1 MNAGP
6 RSSRPGRRATRRT
19 PPHAQGESPQHGEDR
34 TPPPGA
40 RSDRRRTARRAR
52 ARRRRNAALGLAGL
66 LAAVTGTLYLVH
78 GAGGGQAAARSG
90 TGSGPSGEPAAAGQ
104 GASAAPSARGG
115 SHTGTGTD
123 GTLTLAFAGDVH
135 FTGRT
140 AGRLTVDPALG
151 PMSAQLAA
159 ADFSMVNLESAITTR
174 GTPQAKIYHFRT
186 SPAAL
191 TALHD
196 SGVDAVTMA
205 NNHAVDYGPQGLA
218 DSVAAKHASPI
229 PVIGIGANQA
239 EAYRPY
245 TETVHG
251 VRLAVLAASQV
262 YDITNSDFRAGP
274 ATPGI
279 ASALDRPRLLAAV
292 RAAKAHAD
300 VVVVYL
306 HWGIEGE
313 SCPVADQ
320 KSIAAD
326 LSAAGATAVV
336 GTHAHVMLGSGMLG
350 PTYVAYGFGNFLW
363 YGSSPYPH
371 SDDTGVTTITVT
383 RAGKVTGAR
392 FTPGTVGGDGVP
404 QPQTG
409 AAAAGITDRYG
420 QLRRCS
426 GLTAP
431 PGG

>member
-6 RSSRPGRRATRRT
+6 RSQRRAT
-19 PPHAQGESPQHGEDR
+19 
-34 TPPPGA
+34 
-40 RSDRRRTARRAR
+40 RRAR
-52 ARRRRNAALGLAGL
+52 ARRRRRNVTLSLAGL
-66 LAAVTGTLYLVH
+66 LVAVAGAVSLGYGH
-78 GAGGGQAAARSG
+78 GDHPDRA
-90 TGSGPSGEPAAAGQ
+90 AAAGQ
-104 GASAAPSARGG
+104 GRTPAGGGAPETPGG
-115 SHTGTGTD
+115 SAGAGAPHEPA

-140 AGRLTVDPALG
+140 AGRLDVHPALG
-151 PMSAQLAA
+151 PMAKQLAA

-186 SPAAL
+186 GPAAL

-196 SGVDAVTMA
+196 SGVDAITMA
-205 NNHAVDYGPQGLA
+205 NNHAVDYGPVGLA
-218 DSVAAKHASPI
+218 DSVAAKHSSPI
-229 PVIGIGANQA
+229 PVIGIGADQA
-239 EAYRPY
+239 EAYRPF
-245 TETVHG
+245 TETVNG

-262 YDITNSDFRAGP
+262 YDLTNSDFRAGP
-274 ATPGI
+274 STPGI

-313 SCPVADQ
+313 NCPVADQ

-363 YGSSPYPH
+363 YGTSPYPH
-371 SDDTGVTTITVT
+371 SNDTGVTTLTVT

-392 FTPGTVGGDGVP
+392 FSPATVDSHGVP
-404 QPQTG
+404 EPQAG
-409 AAAAGITDRYG
+409 AAGSDILHRYG
-420 QLRRCS
+420 QLRSCT
-426 GLTAP
+426 GLTP
-431 PGG
+431 PPHG